1 MNSVTIMKESTK
13 HFIYHIHVIVL
24 HCFYELC
31 SQDFITSLQEI
42 RKSSIKII
50 LETVNWGQMRES

>member
-13 HFIYHIHVIVL
+13 YFIFHIYVIIL
-24 HCFYELC
+24 HCFYELH

-42 RKSSIKII
+42 RKSSIRIM
-50 LETVNWGQMRES
+50 LESVN